1 MKTKKISK
9 KTDLFKKKY
18 FAKNVVR
25 DHDSAVYT
33 KEKRKQVTKE
43 NFKFILKQTEPHFRK
58 FDRPE
63 IVDVGCATGD
73 FLYFLG
79 KKYPEVNLNG
89 VDLLKELLV
98 IGKKEVPN
106 ASFFR
111 GDICIKKT
119 LPKKKFDIAYLIA
132 LHNAFDNIDLWLD
145 NFLSLIKNGGHGFI
159 FSFFNADDYDVLVKV
174 RKSGTNDKWQ
184 AGWNVLSKKTFSDF
198 LKKRKLKHKFIPWTI
213 EKDIKKKTNDPL
225 RSWTLKTSGGKRI
238 VRNTAVIHDFYLLKI
253 YK

>member
-1 MKTKKISK
+1 MTESSK
-9 KTDLFKKKY
+9 KVDLFKKKY
-18 FAKNVVR
+18 FAKNVTR

-33 KEKRKQVTKE
+33 KEKRKKVTKE
-43 NFKFILKQTEPHFRK
+43 NFKFIFRETEPYLKK
-58 FDRPE
+58 FDTPE

-79 KKYPEVNLNG
+79 KKHPKTVSKG
-89 VDLLKELLV
+89 VDVLKELLE
-98 IGKKEVPN
+98 IAKKEVPRS
-106 ASFFR
+106 SFHR

-119 LPKKKFDIAYLIA
+119 LPKERFDIAYLIA
-132 LHNAFDNIDLWLD
+132 LHNAFDSIDLWLD
-145 NFLSLIKNGGHGFI
+145 NFLSLIRDGGYGFI

-198 LKKRKLKHKFIPWTI
+198 LKKRKIKHEFVPWSI
-213 EKDIKKKTNDPL
+213 KKDIKKNEKDPL
-225 RSWTLKTSGGKRI
+225 RSWTIKKSNGQRM